1 MEEKLKIYVD
11 DIFENAPKTK
21 KAYQLKEEI
30 TSNLTDKYN
39 DLVKSDFDLYSNMS
53 SLDKKNG
60 EGKYKNGGNKFN
72 FQVTSGK
79 IILEKKK

>member
-1 MEEKLKIYVD
+1 MEEKLKRYVD

-21 KAYQLKEEI
+21 KAYELKEEI

-53 SLDKKNG
+53 SLDKKMVKESIKMVGINLI
-60 EGKYKNGGNKFN
+60 FRL
-72 FQVTSGK
+72 QV
-79 IILEKKK
+79 ER